1 MNEMQT
7 TVHKS
12 PVLSGLARNAKAG
25 AVLVEANGNVSYVVG
40 LHEWHGMADGMQ
52 VLLLGARGEAQHVPT
67 ATVSADGA
75 WTAGKTDSGPDPVIY
90 SLYMWLPAPPWKISY
105 ADGSNNCTT
114 ISAEAA
120 ATPEAPTIAW
130 KYDPMTPAMSSSG
143 NYSGGEPAEGLIT
156 VDDAAFLWNELLA
169 VLDATDSHTDERAK
183 FTGLLRLTTAAGT
196 RRVIVQTSPKLRM
209 FEMKLKSLRQPLA
222 AAQPTRE
229 ADGTCA
235 IL

>member
-1 MNEMQT
+1 MGPRLTVASQACCEHMNEMQT
-7 TVHKS
+7 TVKS

-75 WTAGKTDSGPDPVIY
+75 WTAGKTVSGPDPVIY
-90 SLYMWLPAPPWKISY
+90 SLYRWLPAPPWKISY
-105 ADGSNNCTT
+105 ADASNNSTT

-120 ATPEAPTIAW
+120 ATPEAPTIAC

-143 NYSGGEPAEGLIT
+143 NYSGG
-156 VDDAAFLWNELLA
+156 
-169 VLDATDSHTDERAK
+169 
-183 FTGLLRLTTAAGT
+183 
-196 RRVIVQTSPKLRM
+196 
-209 FEMKLKSLRQPLA
+209 
-222 AAQPTRE
+222 
-229 ADGTCA
+229 
-235 IL
+235 